1 MAFLKPL
8 KLPLWSLPLLL
19 SLNGC
24 GTSLFSPYP
33 QNEAEF
39 IEASVRDHYSGEIK
53 PSAGETS
60 DNAILSRLDKHSK
73 ILEQQE
79 YETFR
84 RETTGQYYG
93 YGILLFKQEKEL
105 KVFQV
110 MEGSAAAKAG
120 IAQGDLITAING
132 NKTEALEMKEIA
144 KIIKDPADN
153 NIVLTIKKPI
163 SNTTV
168 SMRLSKRII
177 KIKSVT
183 SELLPKGV
191 LYIRISTFDVNA
203 ADLVKRS
210 LLEERRYS
218 AIILDLRDN
227 GGGLL
232 HQAVEIADMFLDHGT
247 ILSKRSR
254 HKEHNEVFKAR
265 HSTTLTGKPVALL
278 VNQRSASASE
288 VLAGALQ
295 ENGRAVVIGERTLG
309 KGTVQNTVPLGEGKL
324 LKLTIA
330 RYYLPTG
337 RSIESR
343 GITPQILITQE
354 KDQKR
359 GSDRQLQSALE
370 SVSGE
375 R

>member
-247 ILSKRSR
+247 IVSKRSR

>member
-8 KLPLWSLPLLL
+8 KLPLWSLSLLL

-153 NIVLTIKKPI
+153 NIVLTVKKPI

-227 GGGLL
+227 VGGLL

-247 ILSKRSR
+247 IVSKRSR

-370 SVSGE
+370 SVTGE